1 MELNWVMFAVVC
13 PLVFLGSFIDAIAG
27 GGGLVT
33 LPAYLMVGLPAHL
46 AVGTNKFSS
55 GIGTAF
61 STARYC
67 KNGHCDW
74 PLAVPGIAGAFIG
87 AQIGAKIAL
96 MVSSDVFRI
105 LLLVLIPVLAV
116 YTFLKKDLQ
125 PDPEAKIS
133 RKLQFVY
140 VSVVS
145 LLIGIYDGFY
155 GPGTGTFLILAYT
168 GLVKMDVLTAG
179 GNTKLANLTSNISAL
194 VVFLTNGVVLLP
206 LGAAAAVF
214 SIAGHTI
221 GAGYAMKKGA
231 GVVRYMILVVI
242 GLLFIKVIAD
252 AVM

>member
-1 MELNWVMFAVVC
+1 MELNWIMFAVVC
-13 PLVFLGSFIDAIAG
+13 PLVFLGSFIDAVAG

-33 LPAYLMVGLPAHL
+33 LPAYLMVGLPAHM

-61 STARYC
+61 STIRYC

-74 PLAVPGIAGAFIG
+74 PLAVPGIIGAFVG

-96 MVSSDVFRI
+96 LVSSDIFRI
-105 LLLVLIPVLAV
+105 LLLVLIPVLAI
-116 YTFLKKDLQ
+116 YTFLKKDLE
-125 PDPEAKIS
+125 PDPDAKIS
-133 RKLQFVY
+133 RTLQFVY
-140 VSVVS
+140 VSVAS
-145 LLIGIYDGFY
+145 LLIGLYDGFY

-194 VVFLTNGVVLLP
+194 VVFLRSGVVLLP
-206 LGAAAAVF
+206 LGIAAAAF

-231 GVVRYMILVVI
+231 GAVRYMILVVI
-242 GLLFIKVIAD
+242 GLLFVKVIMD

>member
-1 MELNWVMFAVVC
+1 MELSWVMFVVVC
-13 PLVFLGSFIDAIAG
+13 PLVFLGSFIDAVAG

-33 LPAYLMVGLPAHL
+33 LPAYIMAGLPPHM

-61 STARYC
+61 STFRYC
-67 KNGHCDW
+67 RNGHCDW
-74 PLAVPGIAGAFIG
+74 PLAVPGIIGAFAG

-96 MVSSDVFRI
+96 LVSADIFRI
-105 LLLVLIPVLAV
+105 LLLVLIPVLAI

-125 PDPEAKIS
+125 PSPDVKIS
-133 RKLQFVY
+133 RRMQFAY

-145 LLIGIYDGFY
+145 LIIGIYDGFY

-194 VVFLTNGVVLLP
+194 VVFLMNGVVLLP
-206 LGAAAAVF
+206 LGIAAAVF

-231 GVVRYMILVVI
+231 GAVRYMILVVI
-242 GLLFIKVIAD
+242 ALLFIKVIAD